1 MNSFAMKSGGRMPA
15 LGLGTWKSAPGEV
28 GAAVREAIRAGYRH
42 FDCAPIYA
50 NEAEIGAAL
59 ADAISAG
66 EVTRDRLWITSKL
79 WGSCHGRDNVV
90 PALRRSLA
98 DLRLDYVDLYLIHWP
113 VALQE
118 RIGIGYPRS
127 AADFRT
133 PVEAPLAETWAGM
146 EEAFSLGLCR
156 NIGVSNFTAT
166 KLVRLARTAEIQPA
180 VNQVESHP
188 YLPQT
193 ALLRHCNDNG
203 IVLTAY
209 APLGSGDRP
218 ARVRSVDDPVLM
230 NEPVLSDIATRHGL
244 APAQVL
250 VAWAVQR
257 GTSLIP
263 KSTNP
268 ARLAQ
273 NFAAASVSLTDAE
286 MIAIAGL
293 DRGHRFFKGSL
304 WTIDGSPYTQ
314 KTLWD

>member
-1 MNSFAMKSGGRMPA
+1 MPA

-28 GAAVREAIRAGYRH
+28 AAAVRAAIRAGYRH
-42 FDCAPIYA
+42 FDCAPIYG
-50 NEAEIGAAL
+50 NEAEIGASIAG
-59 ADAISAG
+59 AIAG
-66 EVTRDRLWITSKL
+66 REVRREELWITTKL
-79 WGSCHGRDNVV
+79 WGSRHGRDNVL

-98 DLRLDYVDLYLIHWP
+98 DLRLGYADLYLIHWP

-118 RIGIGYPRS
+118 RIGIGYPQS

-133 PVEAPLAETWAGM
+133 PGEAPLAATWAGM
-146 EEAFSLGLCR
+146 EEAHSLGLCR
-156 NIGVSNFTAT
+156 NIGVSNFTIA
-166 KLVRLARTAEIQPA
+166 KLERLARTAKILPA

-193 ALLRHCNDNG
+193 GLLRHCNDNG

-218 ARVRSVDDPVLM
+218 ARVRAADDPVLM
-230 NEPVLSDIATRHGL
+230 SDEVVVDIATRHSL
-244 APAQVL
+244 TPAQVL
-250 VAWAVQR
+250 VAWAIQR

-273 NFAAASVSLTDAE
+273 NIAAASVTLTDAE
-286 MIAIAGL
+286 MSAIAGL
-293 DRGHRFFKGSL
+293 DRGHRFFKGAL
-304 WTIDGSPYTQ
+304 WTIEGSPYTQ
-314 KTLWD
+314 ATLWD